1 MRYLVV
7 GLVSLLV
14 GALFTLILM
23 NSLRQGTSYPNG
35 VMAVMAA
42 QMKGMGQ
49 SLKQNRCTTA
59 DLAPRLQTLRHL
71 GNDLEPA
78 FFPTQDDALFGKHAS
93 SLRAAL
99 DAALAAPPSD
109 CATAKLAIDRVS
121 EGCKACH
128 TDFKG

>member
-1 MRYLVV
+1 
-7 GLVSLLV
+7 
-14 GALFTLILM
+14 
-23 NSLRQGTSYPNG
+23 
-35 VMAVMAA
+35 
-42 QMKGMGQ
+42 MKGLGQ
-49 SLKQNRCTTA
+49 SLKQNRCSTA
-59 DLAPRLQTLRHL
+59 DLVPRLQTLRQL

-78 FFPTQDDALFGKHAS
+78 FFPTQDDALFGKHAG

-109 CATAKLAIDRVS
+109 CATAKLVIDKVG